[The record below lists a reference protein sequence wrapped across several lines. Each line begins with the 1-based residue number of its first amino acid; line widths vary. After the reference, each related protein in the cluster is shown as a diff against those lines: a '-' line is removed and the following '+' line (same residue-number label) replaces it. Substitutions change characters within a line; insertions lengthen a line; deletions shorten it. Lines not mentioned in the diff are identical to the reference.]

1 MEFLLFSG
9 SPYFYKTLNLKG
21 FVENG
26 VFRAKALSKLSTLL
40 SLINI
45 QSLITVQGDKL
56 SKKNKRTGRK
66 SSSISVQVGKFF
78 NKPTVG
84 QTLLR
89 SPIRQACHQSKLTF
103 YHR

>member
-1 MEFLLFSG
+1 MIDRIWNSYFFLV
-9 SPYFYKTLNLKG
+9 PHICYKTLKLKG

-40 SLINI
+40 YLINI

-66 SSSISVQVGKFF
+66 SSSISVQVIFSD
-78 NKPTVG
+78 NV
-84 QTLLR
+84 
-89 SPIRQACHQSKLTF
+89 
-103 YHR
+103 